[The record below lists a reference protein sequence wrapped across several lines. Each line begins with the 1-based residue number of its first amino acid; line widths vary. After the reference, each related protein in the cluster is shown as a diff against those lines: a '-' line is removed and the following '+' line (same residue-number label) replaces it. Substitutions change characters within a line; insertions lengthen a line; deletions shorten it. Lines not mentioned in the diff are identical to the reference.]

1 MGLGSEIR
9 KKTCSGSRVKRHGVP
24 DPQHWVGSLFSL
36 CVCRKMR
43 ADLEDS
49 EEKVRGLRSSL
60 ETAYRQV
67 RKKERKKYPF
77 CCIRMQ
83 KSF

>member
-1 MGLGSEIR
+1 MGLGSGIR
-9 KKTCSGSRVKRHGVP
+9 KKTYPGSRVKRHRIPDP
-24 DPQHWVGSLFSL
+24 DPQHWVDPYYSL

-60 ETAYRQV
+60 ETAYR
-67 RKKERKKYPF
+67 
-77 CCIRMQ
+77 
-83 KSF
+83 